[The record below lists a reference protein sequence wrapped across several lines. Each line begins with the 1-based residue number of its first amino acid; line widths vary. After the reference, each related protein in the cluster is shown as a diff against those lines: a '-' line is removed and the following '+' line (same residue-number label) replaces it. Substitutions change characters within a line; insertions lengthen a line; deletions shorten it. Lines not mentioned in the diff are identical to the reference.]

1 MKRYL
6 IVVILS
12 LSAFGSPFFALSP
25 AVAATDTT
33 VTASTPLKYGVWL
46 PFWEAQDGAQDVSLN
61 LDKLQE
67 VSPFSYEIGTG
78 GKIIDDAKIND
89 GSWNGWFS
97 AAHELGVKII
107 PTVAWFDGSA
117 MYNLLSKTSTRQAHE
132 DAIAALAKAQKF
144 DGIDIDYENKLSKS
158 KPYFSL
164 FIEGLATRLHA
175 AKKTLTCTI
184 EPRSPATD
192 IWATPPDPLPYSDDY
207 TVLNKYC
214 DEIRVMAYDQGT
226 VDLTLDAEKGSST
239 LYAPVADPEWVT
251 RVLKNMLTSINPKK
265 VMLGIPTYGYEYQ
278 VSWNKGVTTYQRVR
292 SFTFQEA
299 MDRADLVGI
308 APMRDSAD
316 ELSYAYQTSTY
327 VLGIPGVLTSYVS
340 STKPQILAPAPPPI
354 PANATNTLFVSFSDA
369 QSALDKINLAKEFGL
384 RGVIFFKADGQLDP
398 AIWDDLH

>member
-6 IVVILS
+6 TIVILFTAS
-12 LSAFGSPFFALSP
+12 FGLPFFVLSP
-25 AVAATDTT
+25 VKAATT
-33 VTASTPLKYGVWL
+33 SQPLKYGVWL
-46 PFWEAQDGAQDVSLN
+46 PFWKAQDGAQDVSVN
-61 LDKLQE
+61 LDKLSE

-78 GKIIDDAKIND
+78 GKIIDDANINN
-89 GSWNGWFS
+89 GSWAGWFS
-97 AAHELGVKII
+97 AARELGVKII
-107 PTVAWFDGSA
+107 PTVAWFDTTP
-117 MYNLLSKTSTRQAHE
+117 MYNLLSNTKTRQAHE

-144 DGIDIDYENKLSKS
+144 DGIDIDYENKPSKI

-164 FIEGLATRLHA
+164 FIEGLSDRLHA
-175 AKKTLTCTI
+175 AKRTLTCTV
-184 EPRSPATD
+184 EPRSPAAD

-207 TVLNKYC
+207 AVLNKYC

-226 VDLTLDAEKGSST
+226 VDLTLDAQKGSST
-239 LYAPVADPEWVT
+239 LYAPVADPDWVT

-308 APMRDSAD
+308 APMRNSAD

-340 STKPQILAPAPPPI
+340 STKPQILSPAPAPI

-369 QSALDKINLAKEFGL
+369 QSALDKINLAKKYGL
-384 RGVIFFKADGQLDP
+384 RGVMFFKADGELDP
-398 AIWDDLH
+398 AIWDDLQ